1 MTDNRLDGW
10 YNVATYLGAKG
21 KDRTRSGKFQAE
33 NRLDYHTLESLY
45 RSDGFAKKI
54 VDLIA
59 TEMTRQWICVK
70 GDEDNAI
77 LGRLE
82 EINAKEKIT
91 DLIRWSRLF
100 GGAIAIIGADDG
112 GELFEP
118 LNENAIRSIDFL
130 HVFDRWQVTWTIT
143 ETYRDPRMAKY
154 GMPEL
159 YRVTPIY
166 TGEQFLVHESRVL
179 RMDAEKL
186 PSRALQRNEGWGD
199 SVLQGPYDQ
208 LRNLG
213 AAYNATSNIMEDFI
227 QTILKVE
234 NLSDLLASGQDE
246 LIKKR
251 LDIIDMSRSVAN
263 TVILDSNESYEKK
276 SSSVGGLDGLI
287 DKFALALSATT
298 GIPITFLMGQTPAG
312 LQSTG
317 QADIRMF
324 YDMVKAEQEDTLKPI
339 LERLIRLVMLSRN
352 GPLNGREL
360 SEWSIEFNP
369 LWQLSDKEQA
379 DYRKVVAET
388 DALYINTGVLD
399 PSEVAI
405 SRFGGESYS
414 FETSIDTRA
423 RETPELDPEPEPA
436 EQQEQEQPNSEESNL
451 NNNI

>member
-1 MTDNRLDGW
+1 
-10 YNVATYLGAKG
+10 
-21 KDRTRSGKFQAE
+21 
-33 NRLDYHTLESLY
+33 
-45 RSDGFAKKI
+45 
-54 VDLIA
+54 
-59 TEMTRQWICVK
+59 
-70 GDEDNAI
+70 
-77 LGRLE
+77 
-82 EINAKEKIT
+82 
-91 DLIRWSRLF
+91 
-100 GGAIAIIGADDG
+100 
-112 GELFEP
+112 
-118 LNENAIRSIDFL
+118 
-130 HVFDRWQVTWTIT
+130 
-143 ETYRDPRMAKY
+143 
-154 GMPEL
+154 
-159 YRVTPIY
+159 
-166 TGEQFLVHESRVL
+166 
-179 RMDAEKL
+179 MDAEKL

-423 RETPELDPEPEPA
+423 RETPDLEPETEPT
-436 EQQEQEQPNSEESNL
+436 EQQEQPNSEESNL